1 MKILAVC
8 IMLLGVAAQAADMV
22 ELRYQDSEA
31 DGLSYHTRIL
41 VSSRYLRMDEG
52 SDGGDFI
59 LLDRKTGKIVNV
71 LRERKMLLAMHDR
84 RLPKTPPQTYKV
96 EKKVTPVREGTVRV
110 QVLADGK
117 LCSETVA
124 AVKLFP
130 DAARALAEYKA
141 ALAYTQWTSYRGTPA
156 ELRQDCDL
164 VHHVWQTG
172 YALSQGL
179 PIEERDY
186 AGRVRQY
193 AGGEK
198 HALRPEL
205 FRLPRGYERI
215 QLPELE
221 GAGAGSNSQPSAVQ
235 ER

>member
-1 MKILAVC
+1 MKILAGF
-8 IMLLGVAAQAADMV
+8 IMLIGVAAQAADMV

-31 DGLSYHTRIL
+31 DGQSYQTRIL

-52 SDGGDFI
+52 NDDGDFV

-71 LRERKMLLAMHDR
+71 LHERKMLLAMHDR
-84 RLPKTPPQTYKV
+84 KLPKAPPQTYKV

-141 ALAYTQWTSYRGTPA
+141 ALAYTQWTSYRGTPS

-164 VHHVWQTG
+164 VHHVRQTG

-198 HALRPEL
+198 HAVRPGL
-205 FRLPRGYERI
+205 FRLPKGYERI
-215 QLPELE
+215 QLPGFE
-221 GAGAGSNSQPSAVQ
+221 GDGAGSSSQPSAVQ
-235 ER
+235 AR

>member
-1 MKILAVC
+1 MKILAAS
-8 IMLLGVAAQAADMV
+8 IMLIGVAAQAADMV
-22 ELRYQDSEA
+22 ELRYRDSEA
-31 DGLSYHTRIL
+31 DGLSYQTRIL

-52 SDGGDFI
+52 NDGGDFV

-71 LRERKMLLAMHDR
+71 LHERKMLLAMHDR
-84 RLPKTPPQTYKV
+84 KLPKTPPQTYKV

-124 AVKLFP
+124 ALKLFP
-130 DAARALAEYKA
+130 DASRALAEYKA

-156 ELRQDCDL
+156 ELRQNCDL
-164 VHHVWQTG
+164 AHHVWQTG

-198 HALRPEL
+198 HAVRPEL

-221 GAGAGSNSQPSAVQ
+221 EAGAGSNSQPSAVQ